1 MLLLTSPENNSQS
14 LVHSAALNRRRGHQ
28 KGISVFVF
36 GFCLASIVPVIGL
49 AVDLSMMYM
58 AQTRLSSA
66 ADSAVL
72 AAARGLSRGSDD
84 TNQTATA
91 VSTAAA
97 YMLKNF
103 PTGVFQTSG
112 LTYNTT
118 VDTSTANVR
127 IVNTTASASIPM
139 MFMRYVGPTNMTIRA
154 SAQATRRDTNVI
166 MILDRSGS
174 MAASSSCTPMKAAA
188 QSFTGMFAPGRDNVG
203 LVTFSTDVQLNNAAS
218 TSFTSVNTNIANIT
232 CVGSTNTTQAL
243 WTGYKELIRL
253 NQPNALNV
261 LLLFTDGQP
270 TVTPINVQFR
280 SSGLNGSNCPA
291 ALRGNWYPAVIG
303 GYTNPN
309 SAPLGMYNPNA
320 TSIDQIFT
328 VAGGT
333 SGCSFSA
340 PTWPAN
346 VGNIANDIQTVAT
359 ADIYGNS
366 VNVPSGVTGYTAVP
380 ANPAINWTNMINV
393 ATNTSYEA
401 ARHIRKGD
409 PVSPAV
415 TTAQGGTSTG
425 IGGVFI
431 YTIGLGTAAYPADI
445 GFLKDLANDLYS
457 QNISRNG
464 SPQNSGIFVDAP
476 TIADLNPAFQRVA
489 SEILRLSR

>member
-1 MLLLTSPENNSQS
+1 MLLLTVHQSNSRS
-14 LVHSAALNRRRGHQ
+14 LVHSAALNRRKKHQ

-36 GFCLASIVPVIGL
+36 GFCLASIVPVVGL
-49 AVDLSMMYM
+49 AVDLSMMYL

-84 TNQTATA
+84 GSQTATA
-91 VSTAAA
+91 VSTATA

-103 PTGVFQTSG
+103 PSGVFQTSG
-112 LTYNTT
+112 LTYTTT
-118 VDTSTANVR
+118 VDTSTPNIR
-127 IVNTTASASIPM
+127 IVNTTASANIPM
-139 MFMRYVGPTNMTIRA
+139 MFMRYVGPTSMVIRA
-154 SAQATRRDTNVI
+154 TAQATRRDTNVV

-174 MAASSSCTPMKAAA
+174 MSFSSSCTPMKAAA

-203 LVTFSTDVQLNNAAS
+203 LVTFSTDVQLNNVAS

-232 CVGSTNTTQAL
+232 CQGSTNTTQAL

-270 TVTPINVQFR
+270 TVTPI
-280 SSGLNGSNCPA
+280 SSFIKSTSPCPA
-291 ALRGNWYPAVIG
+291 ALRNTWRNAVIG

-309 SAPLGMYNPNA
+309 SAALGMYDVNA
-320 TSIDQIFT
+320 TATDQIFT
-328 VAGGT
+328 VSGGT
-333 SGCSFSA
+333 SGCAFAASWPNNVSA
-340 PTWPAN
+340 ITTD
-346 VGNIANDIQTVAT
+346 VSTVAA

-366 VNVPSGVTGYTAVP
+366 VNVPSGVTGYGSVP
-380 ANPAINWTNMINV
+380 GTPAINWTNMINV

-401 ARHIRKGD
+401 ARHIRMGD

-415 TTAQGGTSTG
+415 TTVQGGTSTSISG
-425 IGGVFI
+425 AFI
-431 YTIGLGTAAYPADI
+431 YVIGLGTAAYPADI
-445 GFLKDLANDLYS
+445 AFLKDVANDLNS
-457 QNISRNG
+457 QNITRNG
-464 SPQNSGIFVDAP
+464 TPQRSGLFVDAP

>member
-1 MLLLTSPENNSQS
+1 MLLLTGRQNNPHS
-14 LVHSAALNRRRGHQ
+14 LVHSAALNRRRRHQ

-66 ADSAVL
+66 ADAAVL
-72 AAARGLSRGSDD
+72 AAARGLSRGSND

-91 VSTAAA
+91 VSTASA
-97 YMLKNF
+97 YLLKNF

-112 LTYNTT
+112 LDYTTT
-118 VDTSTANVR
+118 VDTSTPNVR
-127 IVNTTASASIPM
+127 IVNTTASANIPM
-139 MFMRYVGPTNMTIRA
+139 MFMRYVGPTSMVIRA
-154 SAQATRRDTNVI
+154 TAQATRRDTNVM

-174 MAASSSCTPMKAAA
+174 MSASSSCTPMKAAA
-188 QSFTGMFAPGRDNVG
+188 QAFTGMFAPGRDNVG
-203 LVTFSTDVQLNNAAS
+203 LVTFSTDVQLNNVAS
-218 TSFTSVNTNIANIT
+218 TSFTTVNTNIANIT
-232 CVGSTNTTQAL
+232 CQGSTNTTQAL
-243 WTGYKELIRL
+243 WTGYRELIRL
-253 NQPNALNV
+253 NQSNALNV

-270 TVTPINVQFR
+270 TVTPISSFIKATSPCQASWRGTWKNV
-280 SSGLNGSNCPA
+280 
-291 ALRGNWYPAVIG
+291 VIG

-309 SAPLGMYNPNA
+309 SAPLGFYNPAA
-320 TSIDQIFT
+320 TGLDQFPSGSDTCSVVTNGIGT
-328 VAGGT
+328 VT
-333 SGCSFSA
+333 
-340 PTWPAN
+340 
-346 VGNIANDIQTVAT
+346 NDVSTVAT
-359 ADIYGNS
+359 TDIYGNS
-366 VNVPSGVTGYTAVP
+366 VNVPSGVTGYGTVP
-380 ANPAINWTNMINV
+380 ASPAINWTNMINV

-401 ARHIRKGD
+401 ARHIRLGD

-415 TTAQGGTSTG
+415 TTAQGGTSTS

-445 GFLKDLANDLYS
+445 GFLKDVANDLGS
-457 QNISRNG
+457 PNITRNG
-464 SPQNSGIFVDAP
+464 SPQRSGIFVDAP

>member
-1 MLLLTSPENNSQS
+1 MLLLTVRQNKSNS
-14 LVHSAALNRRRGHQ
+14 LVHSASLNRRKKHQ

-36 GFCLASIVPVIGL
+36 GFCLASIVPVVGL
-49 AVDLSMMYM
+49 AVDLSMMYL

-84 TNQTATA
+84 GSQTATA
-91 VSTAAA
+91 VSTASA

-103 PTGVFQTSG
+103 PSGVFQTSG
-112 LTYNTT
+112 LTYTTT
-118 VDTSTANVR
+118 VDTSTPNVR
-127 IVNTTASASIPM
+127 IVNTTASANIPM
-139 MFMRYVGPTNMTIRA
+139 MFMRYVGPTSMDIRA

-174 MAASSSCTPMKAAA
+174 MSASSSCTPMKAAA

-203 LVTFSTDVQLNNAAS
+203 LVTFSTDVQLNNVAS

-232 CVGSTNTTQAL
+232 CQGSTNTTQAL

-270 TVTPINVQFR
+270 TVTPISSFIKTTSPCPVAWRGTWRNV
-280 SSGLNGSNCPA
+280 
-291 ALRGNWYPAVIG
+291 VIG

-309 SAPLGMYNPNA
+309 SAPLGFYDPAA
-320 TSIDQIFT
+320 TGLDQFPT
-328 VAGGT
+328 GSGSCSVVT
-333 SGCSFSA
+333 SGIGTVTTDVS
-340 PTWPAN
+340 
-346 VGNIANDIQTVAT
+346 TVAT

-366 VNVPSGVTGYTAVP
+366 VNVPSGVTGYGTVP
-380 ANPAINWTNMINV
+380 ATPAINWTNMINV

-415 TTAQGGTSTG
+415 TTIQGGTATS
-425 IGGVFI
+425 IGGAFI
-431 YTIGLGTAAYPADI
+431 YVIGLGTAAYPADVA
-445 GFLKDLANDLYS
+445 FLKDIANDLNS
-457 QNISRNG
+457 QNITRNG
-464 SPQNSGIFVDAP
+464 SPQRSGLFVDAP